1 MRERE
6 RESKRKREVGRVESI
21 IDILAHFESERAK
34 NYSNFSKLM
43 RKKKFSIYEDRLKKY
58 MDIIKK
64 SETEKEKK
72 KERKCKKKKKAR
84 RERKRKR
91 KRRRD
96 KRVSFCAAHKL
107 SLNF

>member
-43 RKKKFSIYEDRLKKY
+43 RKKNFQY
-58 MDIIKK
+58 MRIG
-64 SETEKEKK
+64 
-72 KERKCKKKKKAR
+72 
-84 RERKRKR
+84 
-91 KRRRD
+91 
-96 KRVSFCAAHKL
+96 
-107 SLNF
+107 